1 VNARIFAVELAD
13 ELRGIVR
20 EPTALFF
27 SIIMPVGFFTL
38 FASIFG
44 GGNPGM
50 LATFGTFGVLGVA
63 LMNPGV
69 RIAQDRELGWLR
81 AKRVSAVP
89 IGVTLAAKVAAV
101 LPYAIGVL
109 LAMTAAAGL
118 TGSLTASPVQVAR
131 LIAVLLLGALPFALL
146 GLAVGFQAG
155 SNAAVAILNA
165 ILMPMSVLS
174 GLWMPLAILPAF
186 FGTVA
191 PFLPTYHL
199 AAIATAQ
206 LAGGPVVGHALV
218 LLGMTV
224 VTGALAA
231 VSYRHARP

>member
-1 VNARIFAVELAD
+1 VNGRIFAVELAD

-27 SIIMPVGFFTL
+27 SIIMPVAFFTL

-109 LAMTAAAGL
+109 LAMTLAAGL
-118 TGSLTASPVQVAR
+118 TGSLTASPIQVVR
-131 LIAVLLLGALPFALL
+131 LIAVQLLGALPFALL
-146 GLAVGFQAG
+146 GLAVGFRAG

-206 LAGGPVVGHALV
+206 LNGGPVLGHVLV
-218 LLGMTV
+218 LVG
-224 VTGALAA
+224 VTAVTAALAA

>member
-1 VNARIFAVELAD
+1 MNGRIFAVELAD

-27 SIIMPVGFFTL
+27 SIIMPVAFFTL

-109 LAMTAAAGL
+109 LAMTLAAGL
-118 TGSLTASPVQVAR
+118 TGSLTASPIQVVR
-131 LIAVLLLGALPFALL
+131 LIAVQLLGALPFALL
-146 GLAVGFQAG
+146 GLAVGFRAG

-206 LAGGPVVGHALV
+206 LNGGPVLGHVLV
-218 LLGMTV
+218 LVG
-224 VTGALAA
+224 VTAVTAALAA